1 MEPPEIGVRGQMT
14 MRSILKAFAAT
25 AALALAA
32 GLPAVALA
40 QDEAQQEAPPND
52 VGATYQPDAPSA
64 PQVQNWND
72 GPRIEPVQDRGGRGD
87 GGGRRDR
94 GGDGDGGRRDRSGD
108 GERGG
113 GGWNRGGGDTG
124 GGWTP
129 PIPPPP
135 GIEQPDQNPRGGWN
149 RGGQDDVGGNDGQN
163 WDRGSERRDRD
174 TILNGSGREYAP
186 SQDEPL
192 RVAPRGSFADSCS
205 GSYVNQ
211 GRLYADC
218 RDTRGNVRGTS
229 IELARCSSSDIG
241 NDDGR
246 LVCHN
251 VRGDFENRGGTNGRW
266 DRDRDRYNDGRRHWD
281 NGRNRWRDYD
291 GFHDR
296 WNQNQWRRDWNRNR
310 GYDWWRN
317 DRGFR
322 SYNGFR
328 FGFYFAPGYGY
339 YSVPRNYWG
348 QRWYPGDY
356 LPSVFWRYRLNDW
369 RTFGLGFPPPGTQ
382 WVAVDNHIY
391 LIDSYDGYIIEVIF
405 DAWRW

>member
-1 MEPPEIGVRGQMT
+1 M
-14 MRSILKAFAAT
+14 LKAFAAT

-40 QDEAQQEAPPND
+40 QDEVQQETPPPND
-52 VGATYQPDAPSA
+52 AGARYQPDETSA
-64 PQVQNWND
+64 PPVRNWND
-72 GPRIEPVQDRGGRGD
+72 GPRIEPPQDRGGRGD

-94 GGDGDGGRRDRSGD
+94 GGDGDGGRRDRGGD
-108 GERGG
+108 DDRGG
-113 GGWNRGGGDTG
+113 GGWNRGGGDNG

-129 PIPPPP
+129 PPPPV
-135 GIEQPDQNPRGGWN
+135 IEQPGQTPGGGWSRDGRGRDRDGDGQRDRGGRPGRDGGGQDGGYDRDRDGDGNRWNGDGQDWNRDRN
-149 RGGQDDVGGNDGQN
+149 RGGDRD
-163 WDRGSERRDRD
+163 WDR
-174 TILNGSGREYAP
+174 
-186 SQDEPL
+186 
-192 RVAPRGSFADSCS
+192 
-205 GSYVNQ
+205 
-211 GRLYADC
+211 
-218 RDTRGNVRGTS
+218 
-229 IELARCSSSDIG
+229 
-241 NDDGR
+241 DGR
-246 LVCHN
+246 
-251 VRGDFENRGGTNGRW
+251 
-266 DRDRDRYNDGRRHWD
+266 DRDRDRNGGGWNGGNWNGGNGGWDRDRGGQWDRDRSRR
-281 NGRNRWRDYD
+281 RDYGD
-291 GFHDR
+291 FRNR

-322 SYNGFR
+322 GYNGFR